1 MKFKV
6 LVAIAMAI
14 TSVNANE
21 IKDALICIGRACLP
35 RPKPAPNLYISVSKP
50 SRYRK
55 SQKSMKKGS
64 AEEAKREHIC
74 NPIISD
80 LNTLWHINEGID
92 LTIRNQMPSLYTII
106 KDEKTNDENNNDDTS
121 HSRFEEIK
129 SWLGAYRKHI
139 PELKELKVEHAGLM
153 KEYKEAWK
161 LFLKG
166 DCPVKI
172 FKWMS
177 PDRKDIKK
185 RLFSVIK

>member
-21 IKDALICIGRACLP
+21 ITDALMCIGRACLP

-92 LTIRNQMPSLYTII
+92 LTIRNHMPTLYTII
-106 KDEKTNDENNNDDTS
+106 KDENGQTTRTTTTVRAIQD
-121 HSRFEEIK
+121 
-129 SWLGAYRKHI
+129 
-139 PELKELKVEHAGLM
+139 LKKLKVGL
-153 KEYKEAWK
+153 ERTVNI
-161 LFLKG
+161 FLN
-166 DCPVKI
+166 
-172 FKWMS
+172 
-177 PDRKDIKK
+177 
-185 RLFSVIK
+185 